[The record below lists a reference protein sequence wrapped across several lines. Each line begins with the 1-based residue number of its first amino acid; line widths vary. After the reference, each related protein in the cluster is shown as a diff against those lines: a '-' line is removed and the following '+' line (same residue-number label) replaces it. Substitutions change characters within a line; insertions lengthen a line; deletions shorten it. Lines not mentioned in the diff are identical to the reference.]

1 LKLQNMVVPVA
12 LITWLTIVVA
22 ALSYS
27 PAQDEEEYGEIK
39 GVIIPNE
46 IRGYVYILTG
56 GEIIA
61 TVQSD
66 PKTGEFIVPELA
78 GGTYTFEFRPVSQ
91 DYLPEEILD
100 VRVRVDEST
109 DLDTLNLKP
118 ADNK

>member
-27 PAQDEEEYGEIK
+27 PAQDEEEFGEIK
-39 GVIIPNE
+39 GVE
-46 IRGYVYILTG
+46 
-56 GEIIA
+56 
-61 TVQSD
+61 
-66 PKTGEFIVPELA
+66 
-78 GGTYTFEFRPVSQ
+78 
-91 DYLPEEILD
+91 DYLPEEFLD